1 MFQQQKMKMR
11 LKDYFKK
18 NKNKKNCQ
26 TEYNPPLSMGLLSDL
41 RMVLGSLWL
50 PTPDQLVV
58 VKYDVTFS
66 YY

>member
-41 RMVLGSLWL
+41 RMVLGSYGCLHL
-50 PTPDQLVV
+50 IN
-58 VKYDVTFS
+58 
-66 YY
+66 